1 MSMDHRSGRAVTL
14 SRPRGKV
21 PAWTIALGMAAV
33 VLLAIPIVARATADA
48 VDQAFPTTILPS
60 SINSTKL
67 MAQTFTAGTTGQID
81 RVSLTLESHSQ
92 LVTGWVQI
100 RTLAADGSPA
110 GGTLWPTST
119 PIQFTYGFGNAYHD

>member
-1 MSMDHRSGRAVTL
+1 MTTGL
-14 SRPRGKV
+14 LLGL
-21 PAWTIALGMAAV
+21 PAASHASTD
-33 VLLAIPIVARATADA
+33 AI
-48 VDQAFPTTILPS
+48 DQGLPATTIPTLL
-60 SINSTKL
+60 NSTKL

-110 GGTLWPTST
+110 GGTLFPTST
-119 PIQFTYGFGNAYHD
+119 PIQFTYGFGNTY